1 MKCGKKREKTSTR
14 HLSLCVRFCVCEH
27 HQLGWY
33 GLNNRGLCLY
43 SAGIKCKSINYL
55 NMEKKLLAKIRRIL
69 SKINSNTHTHSHTHT
84 QCTIYTELKHTFH
97 SPTLSFKFGRW
108 TMKIYT
114 RPTNSD
120 GSNLYVTQPKMKCF
134 HFNMMPP
141 LSSPSSS
148 ASMPLGTRFIWY
160 N

>member
-1 MKCGKKREKTSTR
+1 M
-14 HLSLCVRFCVCEH
+14 RFCVCEH

-84 QCTIYTELKHTFH
+84 HNAQFIRNSSTLFIRRHCH
-97 SPTLSFKFGRW
+97 SNSVDEQWKFIRA
-108 TMKIYT
+108 
-114 RPTNSD
+114 RPTVMAVIYMWHNRKWNAFISIW
-120 GSNLYVTQPKMKCF
+120 CRRCRRRR
-134 HFNMMPP
+134 HRHRC
-141 LSSPSSS
+141 LSVL
-148 ASMPLGTRFIWY
+148 ASFDTINQWSTRHLRK
-160 N
+160 